1 MPGRETCFFSN
12 LLLDEDTFAIFS
24 VFSYTT
30 NIKHLLLYSKWY
42 YIFFMEDIKGSIQL
56 SDRRIV
62 IIPTDGK
69 KETWVRQLN
78 PEFETGIQFIRYKG
92 DYFFQK

>member
-1 MPGRETCFFSN
+1 
-12 LLLDEDTFAIFS
+12 
-24 VFSYTT
+24 
-30 NIKHLLLYSKWY
+30 
-42 YIFFMEDIKGSIQL
+42 MEDITGSIQL